1 MPGPPRSI
9 PPSRTIKMKLSLS
22 EEILAL
28 LVCPTTKKPLRLA
41 SASESLEWTAAGP
54 FEGVLLTG
62 DGSHAY
68 PIRDGFP
75 VIVAGEALI
84 RKS

>member
-1 MPGPPRSI
+1 MN
-9 PPSRTIKMKLSLS
+9 LSLS
-22 EEILAL
+22 GEILAL
-28 LVCPTTKKPLRLA
+28 LVCPVTKKPLRLA
-41 SASESLEWTAAGP
+41 AESESLVWTAAEP
-54 FEGVLLTG
+54 FEGVLITD
-62 DGSHAY
+62 DGLQAY